1 MAAASFEMQTPLS
14 GALGMSPFGTISVP
28 SLLMIACAVLYLFG
42 ALWAAVSRFKQ
53 RDL

>member
-1 MAAASFEMQTPLS
+1 MQTPLS

-28 SLLMIACAVLYLFG
+28 SVLMIVYAVLYLAG
-42 ALWAAVSRFKQ
+42 ALALAVSNFKR